1 MWSSCRVKCCR
12 EHDLE
17 DETSNPVKCLD
28 DGTNFFGGG
37 GGVVFS
43 GIDHLAICAKDST
56 ALAGWYCDVL
66 GMHVL
71 REIPDEDR
79 GKIYFVCGDEGAA
92 IEIMPAMSEAGE
104 PLEIRAH
111 GIRHLAVLVPD
122 FEAAEAALI
131 AKGVEFMG
139 ECVNLGGGALLRNFR
154 DPEGNIAQ
162 ILYRP

>member
-1 MWSSCRVKCCR
+1 M
-12 EHDLE
+12 
-17 DETSNPVKCLD
+17 
-28 DGTNFFGGG
+28 
-37 GGVVFS
+37 FS
-43 GIDHLAICAKDST
+43 GIDHMAICAKDSK

-122 FEAAEAALI
+122 FGAAEADLV
-131 AKGVEFMG
+131 AKGVEFIS
-139 ECVNLGGGALLRNFR
+139 ERVDLGGGALLRNFR

>member
-17 DETSNPVKCLD
+17 DETSNPVKCQG
-28 DGTNFFGGG
+28 DGAKFYKG
-37 GGVVFS
+37 GGVMFS
-43 GIDHLAICAKDST
+43 GIDHMAICAKDSK

-66 GMHVL
+66 GMHIL

-122 FEAAEAALI
+122 FGAAEAYLVT
-131 AKGVEFMG
+131 KGVEFIS
-139 ECVNLGGGALLRNFR
+139 ERVDLGGGALLRNFR